1 MPLHTTPVLQ
11 AMAQRELETDPNI
24 PPDLSGEYL
33 QQRIMAIEDQLRT
46 MLDDEGVQLL
56 ESLQDL
62 ILQKYDTASMD
73 RFIWGYRLGAS
84 TILDLP
90 PIR

>member
-1 MPLHTTPVLQ
+1 
-11 AMAQRELETDPNI
+11 
-24 PPDLSGEYL
+24 
-33 QQRIMAIEDQLRT
+33 MAIEDQLRT